1 MMENLNSSTGLRI
14 LIVTDAWRQ
23 INGVVTTLENLNR
36 ALIDMGHDVDF
47 LNYDDADYTTDMPF
61 YPEVKLAWVKHY
73 VIKRKVDW
81 ADSIHI
87 ATPEGPIGF
96 KVRHYCI
103 KYNIPFT
110 TGYHTK
116 WPEFVRA
123 RLPVPISLTY
133 KFMRWLHS
141 KSSAVLVPTQT
152 VVDELS
158 SKGFDNLIVWT
169 RGVDRTIF
177 KPDLRTDLI
186 CGKPL
191 LLCVSRVSHEK
202 GLDDFCKID
211 YPGAT
216 KMIVGDGPYR
226 KELEAKYPDVI
237 FTGVKRGIDLANYY
251 ANADVFVT
259 GGTYSNGTAT
269 FTNNTGGTFNVS
281 GLYTGGT
288 DVFVTGATKSGD
300 VATFT
305 NNTGGTFT
313 LTGLTDTFVTGGTYS
328 GSTIIFTNNSG
339 GTFDVTGITT
349 SSAFTGGTVSGATEF
364 TGGLTANTIS
374 ATTITSPSISPYGL
388 IVATSIGYQNIF

>member
-96 KVRHYCI
+96 KIRHYCI
-103 KYNIPFT
+103 KHNIPFT

-237 FTGVKRGIDLANYY
+237 FTGVKRGINLADYY
-251 ANADVFVT
+251 ANADVFVFPSKSDTFGVVMIESMACGTPVAAFPVT
-259 GGTYSNGTAT
+259 GP
-269 FTNNTGGTFNVS
+269 
-281 GLYTGGT
+281 T
-288 DVFVTGATKSGD
+288 DVIEQGVTGHMDHNLKLAIDKCLTLDREQVYFNSLEW
-300 VATFT
+300 TWT
-305 NNTGGTFT
+305 NCAAQF
-313 LTGLTDTFVTGGTYS
+313 
-328 GSTIIFTNNSG
+328 INSLK
-339 GTFDVTGITT
+339 IKTT
-349 SSAFTGGTVSGATEF
+349 
-364 TGGLTANTIS
+364 
-374 ATTITSPSISPYGL
+374 
-388 IVATSIGYQNIF
+388 